1 RVHRLQVTASI
12 SRFSEVSYAPHR
24 CLPTFLPTRNIAQ
37 NAIIAPTQ
45 TFNFAK
51 SYIDATSMYGRSTFL
66 APTILLPVALGTA
79 PA

>member
-1 RVHRLQVTASI
+1 MARASP
-12 SRFSEVSYAPHR
+12 VSAGKPAPTGDR
-24 CLPTFLPTRNIAQ
+24 INFTIFGSFLRNIAQ